1 MWWVTTSA
9 VIHKIVQVSSCG
21 LVFSFFPFP
30 EVVRFLFF
38 HCGFFSFF
46 SFPVTLPGTYAGRS
60 ALTRGK
66 PIFLWFCDLGFWV
79 FFLFLVFSLGF
90 FFLLVC
96 FIKGFFFFLPLIIK
110 IL

>member
-1 MWWVTTSA
+1 MVGDDKCRESQDCPSIKLWF
-9 VIHKIVQVSSCG
+9 G
-21 LVFSFFPFP
+21 FFLFPFP

-66 PIFLWFCDLGFWV
+66 PIF
-79 FFLFLVFSLGF
+79 
-90 FFLLVC
+90 
-96 FIKGFFFFLPLIIK
+96 P
-110 IL
+110 